1 MYFVVKEEY
10 SRSGMAKTK
19 VDNSEEDAKEY
30 TQIWER
36 DIATAKRQLEGGDRR
51 EVLEY
56 AMNRVMNT
64 KEECYKYAETGNNS
78 DNSSDSNSSSDS
90 IYSHI
95 FSSIPNQ
102 NFNSGKGGEN
112 LHFASQLSNF
122 KIFQKNSRSES
133 KFDGPKLKSNEHQNL
148 AKINTHLEINLKQV
162 TGNYVT
168 WGGAKNTNQNDLKW
182 TKWRGEAV

>member
-36 DIATAKRQLEGGDRR
+36 NTVTARRQLEGGDRR

-122 KIFQKNSRSES
+122 KIFQKNSRSELN
-133 KFDGPKLKSNEHQNL
+133 FDGPKIKSPEKHDL
-148 AKINTHLEINLKQV
+148 AKSAQLGINFKQV
-162 TGNYVT
+162 TSNYVT
-168 WGGAKNTNQNDLKW
+168 REGAKSGSNDLKW
-182 TKWRGEAV
+182 TKWRGDTQI